1 MAHGRYSLD
10 CAVSL
15 SLCYQVI
22 IMSEARFTSSTKLTI
37 IWIILI
43 LLTLS
48 SALIGY
54 FELSGLYVVG
64 FVLLTVVIKG
74 QLIIDHYMGLRRV
87 RGFWRLAML
96 GFVFMIPGIIYTGY
110 YLSSV

>member
-1 MAHGRYSLD
+1 
-10 CAVSL
+10 
-15 SLCYQVI
+15 
-22 IMSEARFTSSTKLTI
+22 MSHTRFKSSTKLTV

-48 SALIGY
+48 SAIVGY
-54 FELSGLYVVG
+54 YELSGLYIVG

-74 QLIIDHYMGLRRV
+74 QLIIDHFMGLRHV
-87 RGFWRLAML
+87 RGLWRLAML
-96 GFVFMIPGIIYTGY
+96 GFVFVIPGIIYTGY